1 MAADFEVKKDNQD
14 QWYWTFQATDNTP
27 IARSYET
34 YLERSDCLE
43 SIRVLKER
51 SPSASV
57 FDMTTGTAILV
68 TLPKA

>member
-1 MAADFEVKKDNQD
+1 MAADSEVKKDSQN
-14 QWYWTFQATDNTP
+14 QWYWTFRATDNSP

-34 YLERSDCLE
+34 SRERSDCLE

-57 FDMTTGTAILV
+57 SI
-68 TLPKA
+68 